1 MAADSG
7 AIRRP
12 SSQNFVTRCCYLIRK
27 FNLNLTVTI
36 QKPDTQIPEIS
47 ENLEFF
53 MSSFQMAV
61 PFANRTAFSHLN
73 TGLVGYSDSSC
84 ILLLKYDHLN
94 TRHYGFN

>member
-27 FNLNLTVTI
+27 FNFNYTVTI
-36 QKPDTQIPEIS
+36 QKPDTQIPETS

-53 MSSFQMAV
+53 ISSFQMAV
-61 PFANRTAFSHLN
+61 PFANRTA
-73 TGLVGYSDSSC
+73 LVRYSDSSC
-84 ILLLKYDHLN
+84 ILILKYDHLN